1 MAEVKTKEAFPFLA
15 AFGFVGTLAE
25 TVGSIFT
32 SGDKV
37 KIAQTEVDKAKEG
50 VRAIE
55 AQGDIERTKLA
66 EKALDVKIAQF
77 NLIASQNK
85 DSSSLAQTKTIG
97 YIVIAIVFIGV
108 LYLGYRLWINKK
120 PNVVQQSPYYQYVP
134 EVENYPRISEHQ
146 EVKALNV
153 MPEMSLQK
161 ISG

>member
-1 MAEVKTKEAFPFLA
+1 MAFPIVA
-15 AFGFVGTLAE
+15 ALGAFSSLAE

-37 KIAQTEVDKAKEG
+37 KIAQTEVDKAREG

-55 AQGDIERTKLA
+55 AQGDIEKTKLA
-66 EKALDVKIAQF
+66 EKALDVKIAQY
-77 NLIASQNK
+77 NVIASQNK
-85 DSSSLAQTKTIG
+85 DANSLEKTKTIG
-97 YIVIAIVFIGV
+97 YVVIAIVFMAI

-120 PNVVQQSPYYQYVP
+120 SDVVQQSQYYQYVP

-146 EVKALNV
+146 KVKALNV
-153 MPEMSLQK
+153 IPEMSLQK

>member
-1 MAEVKTKEAFPFLA
+1 MAFPVVAALA
-15 AFGFVGTLAE
+15 ALGSVAE

-55 AQGDIERTKLA
+55 AQGDIEKTKLA

-97 YIVIAIVFIGV
+97 YIVIAIVFMGV

-120 PNVVQQSPYYQYVP
+120 PNVAQQQSQYYQYVP
-134 EVENYPRISEHQ
+134 EVENYPRISEYK
-146 EVKALNV
+146 EAKALNV

>member
-1 MAEVKTKEAFPFLA
+1 MAFPVVAALA
-15 AFGFVGTLAE
+15 ALGSVAE

-37 KIAQTEVDKAKEG
+37 KIAQTEVDKAREG

-55 AQGDIERTKLA
+55 ANGDIEKTKLA
-66 EKALDVKIAQF
+66 EKALDVKIAHY
-77 NLIASQNK
+77 NVIASQNK
-85 DSSSLAQTKTIG
+85 DANSLEKTKTIG
-97 YIVIAIVFIGV
+97 YVVIAIVFMGI

-120 PNVVQQSPYYQYVP
+120 ADVVQQSQYYQYVP

>member
-1 MAEVKTKEAFPFLA
+1 MAFPVVAALA
-15 AFGFVGTLAE
+15 ALGSVAE

-37 KIAQTEVDKAKEG
+37 KIAQTEVDKAREG

-55 AQGDIERTKLA
+55 AQGDIEKTKLA
-66 EKALDVKIAQF
+66 EKALDVKIAQY
-77 NLIASQNK
+77 NVIASQNK
-85 DSSSLAQTKTIG
+85 DANSLEKTKTIG
-97 YIVIAIVFIGV
+97 YVVIVIVFMGI

-120 PNVVQQSPYYQYVP
+120 ADVVQQGQYYQYVP

-146 EVKALNV
+146 EVKVLNAI
-153 MPEMSLQK
+153 PEMSLQK

>member
-1 MAEVKTKEAFPFLA
+1 MAFPIVA
-15 AFGFVGTLAE
+15 ALGAFSTLAE

-55 AQGDIERTKLA
+55 AQGDIEKTKLA

-77 NLIASQNK
+77 NVIASQNK
-85 DSSSLAQTKTIG
+85 DANSLEKTKTIG
-97 YIVIAIVFIGV
+97 YIVIAIVFMGI

-120 PNVVQQSPYYQYVP
+120 SNVVQQSQYYQYGP
-134 EVENYPRISEHQ
+134 AIEDYPMINEYKDSE
-146 EVKALNV
+146 AINV
-153 MPEMSLQK
+153 MPEMALQK

>member
-1 MAEVKTKEAFPFLA
+1 MAFPIVAALA
-15 AFGFVGTLAE
+15 ALGSVAE

-37 KIAQTEVDKAKEG
+37 KIAQTEVDKAREG

-55 AQGDIERTKLA
+55 AQGDIEKTKLA
-66 EKALDVKIAQF
+66 EKALDVKIAQY
-77 NLIASQNK
+77 NVIASQNK
-85 DSSSLAQTKTIG
+85 DANSLEKTKTIG
-97 YIVIAIVFIGV
+97 YVVIAIVFMGI
-108 LYLGYRLWINKK
+108 LYLGYRLWITKK
-120 PNVVQQSPYYQYVP
+120 SDVVQQSQYYQYVP

>member
-1 MAEVKTKEAFPFLA
+1 MAFPIVAALA
-15 AFGFVGTLAE
+15 ALGSVAE

-37 KIAQTEVDKAKEG
+37 KIAQTEVDKAREG

-55 AQGDIERTKLA
+55 AQGDIEKTKLA
-66 EKALDVKIAQF
+66 EKALDVKIAQY
-77 NLIASQNK
+77 NVIASQNK
-85 DSSSLAQTKTIG
+85 DANSLEKTKTIG
-97 YIVIAIVFIGV
+97 YVVIVIVFMGI

-120 PNVVQQSPYYQYVP
+120 PNVVQQSQYYQYVP

>member
-1 MAEVKTKEAFPFLA
+1 MAFPIVAALA
-15 AFGFVGTLAE
+15 ALGSVAE

-55 AQGDIERTKLA
+55 AQGDIEKTKLA

-85 DSSSLAQTKTIG
+85 DSNSLAQTRTIG
-97 YIVIAIVFIGV
+97 YVVIAIVFMGV

-120 PNVVQQSPYYQYVP
+120 PNVVQQQSQYYQYVP
-134 EVENYPRISEHQ
+134 EVENYPMISEHQ

-153 MPEMSLQK
+153 IPATALQK

>member
-1 MAEVKTKEAFPFLA
+1 MAFPVVAALA
-15 AFGFVGTLAE
+15 ALGSVAE

-55 AQGDIERTKLA
+55 AQGDIEKTKLA

-85 DSSSLAQTKTIG
+85 DSNSLAQTRTIG
-97 YIVIAIVFIGV
+97 YFVIVIVFMGV
-108 LYLGYRLWINKK
+108 LYLGYRLWITKK
-120 PNVVQQSPYYQYVP
+120 SNVVQQSQYYQYVP
-134 EVENYPRISEHQ
+134 EVENYPMVSEYK
-146 EVKALNV
+146 ESKALNV

>member
-1 MAEVKTKEAFPFLA
+1 MAFPVVAALA
-15 AFGFVGTLAE
+15 ALGSVAE

-37 KIAQTEVDKAKEG
+37 KIAQTEVDKAREG

-55 AQGDIERTKLA
+55 AQGDIEKTKLA
-66 EKALDVKIAQF
+66 EKALDVKIAQY
-77 NLIASQNK
+77 NVIASQNK
-85 DSSSLAQTKTIG
+85 DANSLEKTKTIG
-97 YIVIAIVFIGV
+97 YVVIVIVFMGI

-120 PNVVQQSPYYQYVP
+120 ADVVQQRQYYQYVP

-146 EVKALNV
+146 EVKALNAI
-153 MPEMSLQK
+153 PEMSLQK

>member
-1 MAEVKTKEAFPFLA
+1 MAFPIVAALA
-15 AFGFVGTLAE
+15 ALGSVAE

-55 AQGDIERTKLA
+55 AQGDIEKTKLA

-85 DSSSLAQTKTIG
+85 DSSSLAQTRTIG
-97 YIVIAIVFIGV
+97 YVVIAIVFMGV

-120 PNVVQQSPYYQYVP
+120 SNVVQQQSQYYQHVP
-134 EVENYPRISEHQ
+134 EVNNYPMISEHN